1 MLFER
6 TPAKAPELNGRQRLS
21 IIALDV
27 ALLAEVTVSV
37 YMASR
42 DPELFT
48 PVFMKVFFSMA
59 LPTLIA
65 GIYAIRRFRSRAPE
79 VEA

>member
-6 TPAKAPELNGRQRLS
+6 SASQAPELNGRQRL
-21 IIALDV
+21 ALILMDV
-27 ALLAEVTVSV
+27 GLLAEVTLSV

-42 DPELFT
+42 NPDAFT

-59 LPTLIA
+59 IPTIVA
-65 GIYAIRRFRSRAPE
+65 GIYAIRRLRTPTD
-79 VEA
+79 EAGA